1 MYLVFIADRFQ
12 TGQTPG
18 FTYFFRIL
26 LFLAITEQQSK
37 SKQQSTM
44 RTMTEENPSIP
55 SLLNLRTTGRCHS
68 ISFQNRITRKR
79 SRTRCLITSP
89 TVESLD
95 KSLTDLHLDAKEHR
109 FLLTGSS
116 VGVVS
121 VYDLSKWGSSDHLQ
135 GGHNHNISSSTN
147 STAPNRSDDRRQDT
161 DSDFSSSIH
170 KPIARSVR
178 VPAMTD
184 SEQVPAGH
192 SSTIRSVRWY
202 PSDAGAF
209 LSASSD
215 GNLIIWDT
223 ACMTPVARFAPLQH
237 SSGSSAVTGAAGP
250 SLHCMELAEHHCLAA
265 VASPYVREVKLLDL
279 RSGAA
284 SHSLVGHVGGIQAVQ
299 WSPACAHIL
308 ATGGLDGCVRL
319 WDIRKAGSR
328 SCLAVL
334 NRDAAV
340 NTTLAESVSSAAYQ
354 PDYSHWRQRRGLSPQ
369 KPKSQRGGG
378 ELAPNNYQ
386 AAETSAAV
394 SHQGPVTG
402 LAFCDSGHSLLS
414 TGADGELLLWD
425 LAGAGQ
431 WVPRRFVLPGGRR
444 PVDPTYNRT
453 PMITT
458 HDGDGDTV
466 WIGNGSRLATFSVHQ
481 GGTARQVLSGHLNR
495 IQAIQAIPDTM
506 QLLTCA
512 SDGLILTWGPKS
524 TVSMTANNKRKRL
537 VQEDRDSW

>member
-1 MYLVFIADRFQ
+1 
-12 TGQTPG
+12 
-18 FTYFFRIL
+18 
-26 LFLAITEQQSK
+26 
-37 SKQQSTM
+37 
-44 RTMTEENPSIP
+44 
-55 SLLNLRTTGRCHS
+55 
-68 ISFQNRITRKR
+68 
-79 SRTRCLITSP
+79 
-89 TVESLD
+89 VESLD
-95 KSLTDLHLDAKEHR
+95 KSLTDLRLDAKEHR
-109 FLLTGSS
+109 FLLTGSA

-135 GGHNHNISSSTN
+135 GGRRNNDRSVSSST
-147 STAPNRSDDRRQDT
+147 TTPTRRSSNDHHRRKDD
-161 DSDFSSSIH
+161 SNSSSSSTTH
-170 KPIARSVR
+170 QPISRSVR
-178 VPAMTD
+178 VPAVTD

-202 PSDAGAF
+202 PADAGAF
-209 LSASSD
+209 VSASSD
-215 GNLIIWDT
+215 GNLLVWDT

-237 SSGSSAVTGAAGP
+237 NSSSSSSSTSVIGGAAGP
-250 SLHCMELAEHHCLAA
+250 SLHCMELAEVHCLAA

-284 SHSLVGHVGGIQAVQ
+284 SHSLTGHSGGIQAVQ
-299 WSPACAHIL
+299 WSPASPHIL

-340 NTTLAESVSSAAYQ
+340 HPKLQESRSSAAYQ
-354 PDYSHWRQRRGLSPQ
+354 PDYSHWRQRRRQVSSPQ
-369 KPKSQRGGG
+369 KPKSRRGFVGG
-378 ELAPNNYQ
+378 SIQGQQPQYEPGLAELAPNNYQ
-386 AAETSAAV
+386 AAEASAAI
-394 SHQGPVTG
+394 SHDGPVTG
-402 LAFCDSGHSLLS
+402 LAFVDSGHSLLS

-458 HDGDGDTV
+458 HDGSDGDTV
-466 WIGNGSRLATFSVHQ
+466 WIGSGSRLAAFSVHQ

-512 SDGLILTWGPKS
+512 SDGLILTWGPKAAL
-524 TVSMTANNKRKRL
+524 SMAGSNKRKRL
-537 VQEDRDSW
+537 VVQEDRDSW

>member
-1 MYLVFIADRFQ
+1 M
-12 TGQTPG
+12 
-18 FTYFFRIL
+18 
-26 LFLAITEQQSK
+26 
-37 SKQQSTM
+37 TM
-44 RTMTEENPSIP
+44 VEKNPSIT

-68 ISFQNRITRKR
+68 VSFENKITRKR
-79 SRTRCLITSP
+79 SRNRCLSTSP

-95 KSLTDLHLDAKEHR
+95 KSLTDLRLDAKEHR
-109 FLLTGSS
+109 FLLTGSA

-135 GGHNHNISSSTN
+135 GGSNTTSTITTAPTRRSSDDQHRRNDDSCSGSSST
-147 STAPNRSDDRRQDT
+147 THQ
-161 DSDFSSSIH
+161 
-170 KPIARSVR
+170 PIARSVR
-178 VPAMTD
+178 VPAVTD

-202 PSDAGAF
+202 PADAGAF
-209 LSASSD
+209 VSASSD
-215 GNLIIWDT
+215 GNLLVWDT

-237 SSGSSAVTGAAGP
+237 NSSSSSSSAMPGIAAGP
-250 SLHCMELAEHHCLAA
+250 SLHCMELAEVHCLAA

-284 SHSLVGHVGGIQAVQ
+284 SHSLTGHSGGVQAVQ
-299 WSPACAHIL
+299 WSPASPHIL

-340 NTTLAESVSSAAYQ
+340 HTTLQESRSSAAYQ
-354 PDYSHWRQRRGLSPQ
+354 PDYSHWRQRRRQVSSPQ
-369 KPKSQRGGG
+369 KLKSKRGIVGSSFKAQPKYESGLA

-394 SHQGPVTG
+394 SHDGPVTG
-402 LAFCDSGHSLLS
+402 LAFVDSGHSLLS

-431 WVPRRFVLPGGRR
+431 WVPRRFSLPGGRL

-458 HDGDGDTV
+458 HDGSDGDTV
-466 WIGNGSRLATFSVHQ
+466 WIGNGSRLAAFSVHQ

-512 SDGLILTWGPKS
+512 SDGLILTWGPKAA
-524 TVSMTANNKRKRL
+524 VSMAANNKRKRL
-537 VQEDRDSW
+537 AVQEDRDSW

>member
-1 MYLVFIADRFQ
+1 
-12 TGQTPG
+12 
-18 FTYFFRIL
+18 
-26 LFLAITEQQSK
+26 
-37 SKQQSTM
+37 
-44 RTMTEENPSIP
+44 MTEKNPSIP
-55 SLLNLRTTGRCHS
+55 ALLNLRTTGRCHS
-68 ISFQNRITRKR
+68 VSFQNRITRKR
-79 SRTRCLITSP
+79 SRTRCLSTSP

-109 FLLTGSS
+109 FLLTGSA

-121 VYDLSKWGSSDHLQ
+121 VYDLSKWGSSYHFQ
-135 GGHNHNISSSTN
+135 GHNHNTSSSTN
-147 STAPNRSDDRRQDT
+147 STAPTRSNNHRQA
-161 DSDFSSSIH
+161 SYSYSSSSIH

-178 VPAMTD
+178 VPAVTD
-184 SEQVPAGH
+184 PEEVPAGH

-215 GNLIIWDT
+215 GNLFVWDT
-223 ACMTPVARFAPLQH
+223 ELMTPVARFAPLQH
-237 SSGSSAVTGAAGP
+237 NSSASTSMAGVAGVASP

-265 VASPYVREVKLLDL
+265 VASPYVPEAKLLDL

-284 SHSLVGHVGGIQAVQ
+284 SHSLVGHSGGIQAVQ
-299 WSPACAHIL
+299 WSPASAHIL

-334 NRDAAV
+334 NRDVAV
-340 NTTLAESVSSAAYQ
+340 NTTLAETMSSAAYQ
-354 PDYSHWRQRRGLSPQ
+354 PDYSHWRQRRGLSSPQ
-369 KPKSQRGGG
+369 KSKSKQRGIVGASKLG
-378 ELAPNNYQ
+378 LEQQERGRPELAPNNYQ
-386 AAETSAAV
+386 AAEASAAV

-402 LAFCDSGHSLLS
+402 LAFVDSGHSLLS

-425 LAGAGQ
+425 LSGAGQ

-444 PVDPTYNRT
+444 PVDPTNNRT

-466 WIGNGSRLATFSVHQ
+466 WIGNGSRLAAFSVQQ

-524 TVSMTANNKRKRL
+524 AVSMTANNKRKRL

>member
-1 MYLVFIADRFQ
+1 MGTI
-12 TGQTPG
+12 
-18 FTYFFRIL
+18 
-26 LFLAITEQQSK
+26 
-37 SKQQSTM
+37 
-44 RTMTEENPSIP
+44 MTEKNPSIP

-68 ISFQNRITRKR
+68 VSFQNRITRKR
-79 SRTRCLITSP
+79 SRTRCLSTSP

-95 KSLTDLHLDAKEHR
+95 KSLTDLHLDAKENR
-109 FLLTGSS
+109 FLLTGSA

-135 GGHNHNISSSTN
+135 GHNRNISSSTN
-147 STAPNRSDDRRQDT
+147 STVPTRSNDHRQD
-161 DSDFSSSIH
+161 SSSPSSIH

-178 VPAMTD
+178 VPAVTD
-184 SEQVPAGH
+184 PEQVPTGH

-202 PSDAGAF
+202 PADSGAF

-215 GNLIIWDT
+215 GNLFVWDT

-237 SSGSSAVTGAAGP
+237 NSSASTSIPGVADTASP

-265 VASPYVREVKLLDL
+265 VASPYVPEAKLLDL

-284 SHSLVGHVGGIQAVQ
+284 SHSLVGHSGGIQAVK
-299 WSPACAHIL
+299 WSPASAHIL

-340 NTTLAESVSSAAYQ
+340 NTTLESMSSAAYQ
-354 PDYSHWRQRRGLSPQ
+354 PDYSHWRQRRGRGLSSPR
-369 KPKSQRGGG
+369 KTKQRGIVGSVKQG
-378 ELAPNNYQ
+378 MQKHERGRPELGPNNYQ
-386 AAETSAAV
+386 AAEASAAA

-402 LAFCDSGHSLLS
+402 LAFVDSGHSLLS

-425 LAGAGQ
+425 LSGAGQ

-444 PVDPTYNRT
+444 PVDPTNNRT

-466 WIGNGSRLATFSVHQ
+466 WIGNGSRLAYFSVHQ

-512 SDGLILTWGPKS
+512 SDGLILTWGPKAA
-524 TVSMTANNKRKRL
+524 VSMTVNNKRKRL

>member
-1 MYLVFIADRFQ
+1 MGTI
-12 TGQTPG
+12 
-18 FTYFFRIL
+18 
-26 LFLAITEQQSK
+26 
-37 SKQQSTM
+37 
-44 RTMTEENPSIP
+44 MTEKNPSIP

-68 ISFQNRITRKR
+68 VSFQNRITRKR
-79 SRTRCLITSP
+79 SRTICLSTSP

-95 KSLTDLHLDAKEHR
+95 KSLMDLHLDAKEHR
-109 FLLTGSS
+109 FLLTGSA

-121 VYDLSKWGSSDHLQ
+121 VYDLSKWGSNDHLQ
-135 GGHNHNISSSTN
+135 GPNHNISSSTI
-147 STAPNRSDDRRQDT
+147 SSARSRPNDHRQD
-161 DSDFSSSIH
+161 SYSNSSNSSSSSSSIH

-178 VPAMTD
+178 VPAVTE

-202 PSDAGAF
+202 PTDAGAF

-215 GNLIIWDT
+215 GNLLVWDT

-237 SSGSSAVTGAAGP
+237 NSSASTRMTDGVEGSISSP
-250 SLHCMELAEHHCLAA
+250 SLHCMELSEYHCLAA
-265 VASPYVREVKLLDL
+265 VASPHVREVKLLDL

-284 SHSLVGHVGGIQAVQ
+284 SHSLVGHSGGGIQSVQ
-299 WSPACAHIL
+299 WSPASAHIL
-308 ATGGLDGCVRL
+308 ATGGLDGIVRL

-334 NRDAAV
+334 NRNVAV
-340 NTTLAESVSSAAYQ
+340 NTTLQESMSSAAYQ
-354 PDYSHWRQRRGLSPQ
+354 PDYSHWRQRRGLLSPQ
-369 KPKSQRGGG
+369 KFKSKQRGIVGSSKQG
-378 ELAPNNYQ
+378 QQQHERGHPELAPNNYQ
-386 AAETSAAV
+386 AAEASAAI

-402 LAFCDSGHSLLS
+402 LAFVDSGHSLLS
-414 TGADGELLLWD
+414 SGADGELLLWD
-425 LAGAGQ
+425 LSGAGQ

-444 PVDPTYNRT
+444 PVDPTCNRT
-453 PMITT
+453 PIITT

-466 WIGNGSRLATFSVHQ
+466 WIGNGSRLAAFSVHQ
-481 GGTARQVLSGHLNR
+481 GGTARQVLGGHLSR

-512 SDGLILTWGPKS
+512 SDGLILTWGPKPA
-524 TVSMTANNKRKRL
+524 VSMPATNKRKRL